1 MPPALVPGSAPFCNP
16 LASQSLKTTPLI
28 APSVFT
34 VTVSV
39 LLGLFK
45 APPPATEAVLMIE
58 AGALAATFTVS
69 VRVLELPIPIVVP
82 LLLAQE
88 TT

>member
-1 MPPALVPGSAPFCNP
+1 MAPFWPCVKLDP
-16 LASQSLKTTPLI
+16 VCVLLMLSTGA
-28 APSVFT
+28 VFT

-39 LLGLFK
+39 LLGVFE
-45 APPPATEAVLMIE
+45 APPPATEAVLLIE

-82 LLLAQE
+82 ELLVQL